1 MPLLPYVRNAV
12 KTHRITDISH
22 QDITQ
27 KSLQDTRCS
36 IGLLHVEAGSGADSS
51 NSDVGDDVIEELRQS
66 TLRLIFQALSVL
78 GAHIFQV
85 SVDKEIRSER
95 LVRQASLDNFAA
107 LRRRIKGVDAFD
119 GFWPFSLVCPR

>member
-1 MPLLPYVRNAV
+1 MPTAFHCSYHKFPLTSSFPLFCMPLLPYVRNAV

-66 TLRLIFQALSVL
+66 TLRLIFKL
-78 GAHIFQV
+78 F
-85 SVDKEIRSER
+85 R
-95 LVRQASLDNFAA
+95 
-107 LRRRIKGVDAFD
+107 
-119 GFWPFSLVCPR
+119 C